1 MKKLILALIIVFSLF
16 GCASK
21 KKTQETKENVKENA
35 ELNTKENKSSEA
47 EKQTAETKKENEVK
61 TETETVVKYSP
72 KKNETTGK
80 YEPFKMQT
88 GTGAGKSSIEIDG
101 NGDVLI
107 RSVQSELNK
116 SIEDTKLEI
125 AKMKDDYTLQI
136 KAQNEK
142 ISEYETKIIE
152 KERSVFKLWLVII
165 VLAVLLAVS
174 IYFHIVRT
182 KVPFLNK

>member
-72 KKNETTGK
+72 KKNELLNRIATASCPSNLKDEYKTINNCPLKDKCKCLQGV
-80 YEPFKMQT
+80 PT
-88 GTGAGKSSIEIDG
+88 
-101 NGDVLI
+101 NG
-107 RSVQSELNK
+107 S
-116 SIEDTKLEI
+116 
-125 AKMKDDYTLQI
+125 
-136 KAQNEK
+136 
-142 ISEYETKIIE
+142 
-152 KERSVFKLWLVII
+152 
-165 VLAVLLAVS
+165 
-174 IYFHIVRT
+174 
-182 KVPFLNK
+182 